1 MSCEWWPKRWDRG
14 NKWTKWVSSIEH
26 QGLRDTVSIKTAPSG
41 RNEPADDPEQP
52 EADNELSLFAV
63 HCGVHYIT
71 VCSHYRKCFCWVV
84 KEQED
89 GDCCCCCCCF
99 WSPLKSLDDDCW
111 ESNISSAERTI
122 CCILGL
128 RRKKLKLLAP
138 PWEVLFSPLAVL
150 QPAGSVLIVQARGA
164 AGLIR

>member
-71 VCSHYRKCFCWVV
+71 VCSHYRKCFLLGC
-84 KEQED
+84 
-89 GDCCCCCCCF
+89 
-99 WSPLKSLDDDCW
+99 
-111 ESNISSAERTI
+111 ERTGRWWLLPLLLI
-122 CCILGL
+122 PSQVFGWWLLGVQYFLSREEHMLHPRVAEEEVKTVGTTL
-128 RRKKLKLLAP
+128 R
-138 PWEVLFSPLAVL
+138 S
-150 QPAGSVLIVQARGA
+150 SVFPTSCFA
-164 AGLIR
+164 ASWVSTYRSG

>member
-41 RNEPADDPEQP
+41 LTEPADDPEQP
-52 EADNELSLFAV
+52 EADNELSLFGV

-89 GDCCCCCCCF
+89 GDCCCCRCF

-111 ESNISSAERTI
+111 ESNISSAERNI
-122 CCILGL
+122 CCILRL